1 MSSNIKQTVIFIGY
15 YLITMITYYAV
26 HASHNNNQCTYE
38 TKQDKI
44 INIQESKRL
53 GANLLEALQM
63 NSLADCTAACCDQF
77 YGKCNMAFYHETNK
91 EEKNCFLAL
100 CDPEEKCVLT
110 TLKGFAAT
118 TIFQPEVPSKDKS
131 FLTTLLNEL
140 EEEFEKEGEVKA
152 AITNN
157 DIIVENK
164 TTTVMTPLV
173 ELVPTANTT
182 NTTTTAATN
191 NDIFVEDNTTTVMPV
206 TELAPEVT
214 VTNNTNSNET
224 GKLTKC
230 NKALLEAS
238 AGKALIGSYV
248 PQCTKAGEYETMQCH
263 GSTGYCWCVD
273 ENGEEIQRTKAG
285 PGSAQPNCEG
295 KSTKCQKAV
304 LEASAG
310 QALIGSYVPQCTKTG
325 EYETMQCHGSTGYC
339 WCVDENG
346 EEIQGTKAGRGNPQP
361 NCDVSKEKDLCPSTE
376 GMFGICIEE
385 CSINSDCTGE
395 QICCSN
401 GCGHTCLNPGQKES
415 TNNQNPVNKAAATV
429 KQTTTTTT
437 TNKPTTERRTTRT
450 PTTTMSATTKTIPST
465 TTQRTTT
472 QKATTARRRTETT
485 ETKSKSTTAVPSK
498 TTTQDVLEPQDSR
511 NIELPSGGN
520 NKTAAAS
527 VNQDK
532 KDDVTVSYLSSN
544 GALVAAMCFG
554 VLFLAAVCVLVGKR
568 WYEGY
573 QRRHY
578 NKMDYLINGMYN

>member
-140 EEEFEKEGEVKA
+140 EEEFEKEG
-152 AITNN
+152 
-157 DIIVENK
+157 
-164 TTTVMTPLV
+164 
-173 ELVPTANTT
+173 
-182 NTTTTAATN
+182 
-191 NDIFVEDNTTTVMPV
+191 
-206 TELAPEVT
+206 
-214 VTNNTNSNET
+214 

-544 GALVAAMCFG
+544 GTTASSSREQINILYYIFNSDAGGALVAAMCFG